1 VGAQAVLSAEADYD
15 DVLDMTQPGL
25 EGFDQPSANGAF
37 APRAALPPS
46 GRSPLPSAA
55 GSAPRKDAI
64 ADAAALRLRVMDEL
78 RGRFR
83 PEFLNRLDELVIFH
97 PLRKRQLLAIA
108 ELQLTALRGR
118 LKARDITLRV
128 PPAALAMLVDLGW
141 SPEYGARPLK
151 RTIQKELEAPLAR
164 ALLSGEVG
172 EGDEVEVLVNREDA
186 KLMVRRV
193 DTPRGDAQG
202 EGAAGAER
210 GVAGVA

>member
-1 VGAQAVLSAEADYD
+1 
-15 DVLDMTQPGL
+15 
-25 EGFDQPSANGAF
+25 
-37 APRAALPPS
+37 
-46 GRSPLPSAA
+46 
-55 GSAPRKDAI
+55 
-64 ADAAALRLRVMDEL
+64 MDEL
-78 RGRFR
+78 RSRFR

-108 ELQLTALRGR
+108 ELQLRALRGR

-172 EGDEVEVLVNREDA
+172 EGDEVEVVVNREEA
-186 KLMVRRV
+186 KLSVRRV
-193 DTPRGDAQG
+193 GKAMDEGKGEDAAS
-202 EGAAGAER
+202 AAR
-210 GVAGVA
+210 GVAGVL